1 MIKKIYLNKRI
12 PWVSISYIIA
22 SIIITLAVFYN
33 NDLYYVFAGTKSKYY
48 FWQYFTLLFNHG
60 SYQIN
65 TFAHLFVNL
74 ALASFFGI
82 YIEKL
87 LSKKI
92 LIIFLFGSL
101 IVFYLGFYLLND
113 LYGNGA
119 SGILYSLSSLTLAIV
134 WFHKKET
141 IFKKNL
147 FYYIFLVLIIF
158 TWIVI
163 PIGDYY
169 VYKII
174 TSNTLLH
181 FLGITYGI
189 IFFIIYKE
197 RILCELKTR
206 LNNNNDKKIK
216 KPSKLLFVILTILLM
231 SIFLIIALNNQGL
244 LTNHRSKVEV
254 IDIEKNYIADP
265 PHIIISFSGPIK
277 KQVKERS
284 FYKTNEGDMNEELKV
299 LLEWVS
305 NTELHIVFNRKPSNT
320 DTFKLYLKGLTDLQG
335 KLLLED
341 IFVKH

>member
-216 KPSKLLFVILTILLM
+216 K
-231 SIFLIIALNNQGL
+231 
-244 LTNHRSKVEV
+244 
-254 IDIEKNYIADP
+254 
-265 PHIIISFSGPIK
+265 
-277 KQVKERS
+277 
-284 FYKTNEGDMNEELKV
+284 
-299 LLEWVS
+299 
-305 NTELHIVFNRKPSNT
+305 
-320 DTFKLYLKGLTDLQG
+320 
-335 KLLLED
+335 
-341 IFVKH
+341 